1 VSSGLRWGSC
11 LADTPPN
18 AESVIRFRVDQK
30 NVSIGASPDVAEVC
44 VSWWWC
50 LNHSRA
56 EQDPDVDAGAADRLG
71 PYETEEAAKNWRQQF
86 AERNERWD
94 KWDQEDK
101 EGRKK

>member
-1 VSSGLRWGSC
+1 MVGHTRQGWPPSGR
-11 LADTPPN
+11 A
-18 AESVIRFRVDQK
+18 AAQ
-30 NVSIGASPDVAEVC
+30 EVR

-50 LNHSRA
+50 LNHSRP

-86 AERNERWD
+86 AERNEQWD

-101 EGRKK
+101 EGRK